1 MCVCV
6 RSCVCACRGMWGN
19 QCSRMRP
26 KQFNRVKE
34 VNGRSA
40 VEGIRMEIRITLHT
54 DSISAWARPA
64 KRPLTILIQK
74 QKLVWR
80 KGTGQTEECAYMFF
94 FPTCFCAYC
103 EMDTFIKGG
112 RHYLPKACA
121 QACKQMNKS
130 VIQMKQA
137 CGGVPV
143 NRLIIANLS
152 HVKRAR
158 VLS

>member
-1 MCVCV
+1 MCV
-6 RSCVCACRGMWGN
+6 RACRGMWGN

-26 KQFNRVKE
+26 KQSNRVKE

-40 VEGIRMEIRITLHT
+40 VEGIHMEIRITSHT

-74 QKLVWR
+74 QKLVRR
-80 KGTGQTEECAYMFF
+80 KGTGQTEKSVPQKEYIYIFFACFYAY
-94 FPTCFCAYC
+94 YV
-103 EMDTFIKGG
+103 MDTFIKCG
-112 RHYLPKACA
+112 RHCLPKACT

-137 CGGVPV
+137 WGRVPV
-143 NRLIIANLS
+143 NRLKS
-152 HVKRAR
+152 QPC
-158 VLS
+158 

>member
-1 MCVCV
+1 MCV
-6 RSCVCACRGMWGN
+6 RACRGMWGN

-26 KQFNRVKE
+26 KQSNRVKK

-40 VEGIRMEIRITLHT
+40 VEGIRMEIRITSHT
-54 DSISAWARPA
+54 DSISIWARPT

-74 QKLVWR
+74 QKLVRR
-80 KGTGQTEECAYMFF
+80 KGAGQTEECVPQKEFF
-94 FPTCFCAYC
+94 FWPRFFAYC

-130 VIQMKQA
+130 VIQMKRA

-143 NRLIIANLS
+143 NRLIMANLS
-152 HVKRAR
+152 HVKRA
-158 VLS
+158 

>member
-1 MCVCV
+1 MCV
-6 RSCVCACRGMWGN
+6 RACKGMWGN

-26 KQFNRVKE
+26 KQSNRVKE

-40 VEGIRMEIRITLHT
+40 VEGIHMEIRITSRT

-74 QKLVWR
+74 QKLILR
-80 KGTGQTEECAYMFF
+80 KGTGQTEECVPQKDFF
-94 FPTCFCAYC
+94 TCFCAYC

-112 RHYLPKACA
+112 RHYLPKACT

-143 NRLIIANLS
+143 NRLIMANLS
-152 HVKRAR
+152 HVKRA
-158 VLS
+158 